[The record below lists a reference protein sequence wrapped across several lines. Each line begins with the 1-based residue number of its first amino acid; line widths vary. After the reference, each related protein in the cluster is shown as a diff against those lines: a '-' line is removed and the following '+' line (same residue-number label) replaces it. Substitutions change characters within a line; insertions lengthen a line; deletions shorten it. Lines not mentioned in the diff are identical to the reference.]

1 MRGKSFATALIF
13 LLSAPAVAQSPEIAK
28 PSSADENQIAAIADD
43 FFGRIRDDGVEKAI
57 LAQFV
62 QQDGVFTS
70 ELLASFRDVDRNCGK
85 LIEVE
90 LIDTKD
96 FGSRVARRS
105 FVSVLG
111 SCLIKWDIMFSR
123 RGVVWYFEG
132 FNYETLNGNN
142 WQ

>member
-1 MRGKSFATALIF
+1 
-13 LLSAPAVAQSPEIAK
+13 
-28 PSSADENQIAAIADD
+28 
-43 FFGRIRDDGVEKAI
+43 
-57 LAQFV
+57 
-62 QQDGVFTS
+62 
-70 ELLASFRDVDRNCGK
+70 